1 VTTLL
6 TSEPTPTPATPKTRP
21 RLLLVLLL
29 VGTAAVYL
37 TNLSSQKWG
46 NAFYAAA
53 VQAGSVS
60 WKAFLFGSSDAA
72 NSITVDKPPASLWVM
87 EISVRIFGLNSWS
100 VLAPQVL
107 LGVLSVGIL
116 YATVAR
122 KFGYGAG
129 LLAGL
134 VLALTPTV
142 ALMFRYDNPDALL
155 TLLMV
160 CAAWSMVR
168 ALDDGRTRRLVLTG
182 VFVGFGFIA
191 KQLEVFL
198 PLPGI
203 AVAYLLF
210 GPPRFGRRIV
220 QLLAALAALV
230 VSAGWWVAIVQF
242 TPAADRPWVGGS
254 KTNSILDL
262 TLGYNGFGRL
272 TGNEGRGGGRQMPS
286 QQDLEKM
293 FPEGLPGGFS
303 GFGGKTGIT
312 RLFADAQG
320 GQIAWLIPA
329 ALVLAVVG
337 IVLRG
342 RAPRSDFR
350 RAWYVMW
357 GVWLVGAGVVF
368 SFMSG
373 TFHPYYTMTLA
384 PAIAAIVAAGC
395 VDLWDRRGTRGP
407 RIVLAVT
414 LLLTAA
420 TSFAFLNRTPD
431 FAPWLRWAVVVAGV
445 VAALGL
451 VVKPTKIVATLAI
464 AAALGGPVAYVAQTV
479 ATSHTGGG
487 PTAGPSIHR
496 EQSQPRGG
504 GQPSGSNT
512 PSSNFSGFQA
522 AEPTADVTNLLEKNA
537 SSYTWVAATVGSNA
551 AAGYQLA
558 TQDPVMPIGG
568 FSGGDPSPTL
578 AQFQDFVRDGRIH
591 YFIGGTQG
599 SKGRPSDIATWVDQ
613 TYNSTTVGGVT
624 LYDLTAAPK

>member
-1 VTTLL
+1 MTTLL
-6 TSEPTPTPATPKTRP
+6 TSEPTPTPAASKTRP

-72 NSITVDKPPASLWVM
+72 NSITVDKPPASLWIM

-100 VLAPQVL
+100 VLAPQVV

-129 LLAGL
+129 LFAGL
-134 VLALTPTV
+134 ILALTPTV

-168 ALDDGRTRRLVLTG
+168 ALDDGRTRWLLLTG

-203 AVAYLLF
+203 ALAYLLF
-210 GPPRFGRRIV
+210 GPPKFGRRIV
-220 QLLAALAALV
+220 QLLSALV
-230 VSAGWWVAIVQF
+230 ALLVSAGWWVALVQF
-242 TPAADRPWVGGS
+242 TPASDRPWVGGS

-262 TLGYNGFGRL
+262 TFGYNGFGRL

-286 QQDLEKM
+286 EQDLEQM
-293 FPEGLPGGFS
+293 FPDGLPGGFS

-342 RAPRSDFR
+342 RAPRTDFR

-357 GVWLVGAGVVF
+357 GVWLIGAGVVF

-373 TFHPYYTMTLA
+373 TFHAYYTMTLA

-395 VDLWDRRGTRGP
+395 VDLWSRRDTRVP
-407 RIVLAVT
+407 RIVLALT
-414 LLLTAA
+414 LVLTVA

-431 FAPWLRWAVVVAGV
+431 FVPWLRWAVVVAG
-445 VAALGL
+445 
-451 VVKPTKIVATLAI
+451 I
-464 AAALGGPVAYVAQTV
+464 AAALALVVRPAKIVAAVAVLAALAGPVAYVAQTV
-479 ATSHTGGG
+479 ATPHTGGG
-487 PTAGPSIHR
+487 PSAGPSIHR
-496 EQSQPRGG
+496 DQNTSRGG
-504 GQPSGSNT
+504 SDPQASKAGAP
-512 PSSNFSGFQA
+512 NFSGFQSSEPS
-522 AEPTADVTNLLEKNA
+522 AEMTALLEKNA

-551 AAGYQLA
+551 AAGYQLS

-568 FSGGDPSPTL
+568 FSGSDPSPTL
-578 AQFQDFVRDGRIH
+578 AQFQQDVREGRIH
-591 YFIGGTQG
+591 YFVGGTQG

-613 TYNSTTVGGVT
+613 TYNSTTVGDVT
-624 LYDLTAAPK
+624 VYDLTAAPK

>member
-1 VTTLL
+1 MAFVTTLL
-6 TSEPTPTPATPKTRP
+6 RRRP

-72 NSITVDKPPASLWVM
+72 NSITVDKPPASLWIM

-116 YATVAR
+116 YATVER

-160 CAAWSMVR
+160 CAAWSMLR
-168 ALDDGRTRRLVLTG
+168 ALDDGRTRWLVLTG

-203 AVAYLLF
+203 ALAYLLF
-210 GPPRFGRRIV
+210 GPPQVGRRIR

-230 VSAGWWVAIVQF
+230 VSAGWWVAIVQL
-242 TPAADRPWVGGS
+242 TPASDRPWVGGS

-272 TGNEGRGGGRQMPS
+272 TGNEGRGGGRQVPS
-286 QQDLEKM
+286 RQDTEQM
-293 FPEGLPGGFS
+293 FPGGFS
-303 GFGGKTGIT
+303 GFGGRTGIT

-329 ALVLAVVG
+329 ALVLAIAG

-342 RAPRSDFR
+342 RAPRADFR

-373 TFHPYYTMTLA
+373 TFHAYYTMTLA
-384 PAIAAIVAAGC
+384 PAIAAIVAVGA
-395 VDLWDRRGTRGP
+395 VDLWSTRERNWA
-407 RIVLAVT
+407 RIVLALT
-414 LLLTAA
+414 LLLTTA

-431 FAPWLRWAVVVAGV
+431 FLPWLRWTVMVAGV
-445 VAALGL
+445 VAALALL
-451 VVKPTKIVATLAI
+451 VRPVRIVAVVAI
-464 AAALGGPVAYVAQTV
+464 LAALGGPIAYVAQTI
-479 ATSHTGGG
+479 ATTHSGGG
-487 PTAGPSIHR
+487 PSAGPSIQR
-496 EQSQPRGG
+496 QPQARSGG
-504 GQPSGSNT
+504 GVESTVP
-512 PSSNFSGFQA
+512 A
-522 AEPTADVTNLLEKNA
+522 ADVTALLEHNA

-558 TQDPVMPIGG
+558 TQDSVMPIGG

-578 AQFQDFVRDGRIH
+578 AQFEQYVHDGRVH
-591 YFIGGTQG
+591 YFIGGSQG
-599 SKGRPSDIATWVDQ
+599 SKGRPSDIAAWVDR
-613 TYNSTTVGGVT
+613 TYDSRTVGNATV
-624 LYDLTAAPK
+624 YDLTAAPK